1 MMVHDDTCRLL
12 GECDAGIQMAIRSI
26 DEVLPLVESAHLRQ
40 QLSNC
45 RRAHE
50 HLRTETHSLLGRYE
64 AEGKTPG
71 PHGQRHALAAHQR
84 GLAVQPG
91 DQSVAD
97 LMIDRLQHGHQGPA
111 PVLQPLPR
119 RQPRRPRPGRPP
131 HRRGAQAPAGFTE
144 LSLTQSGPAPRG
156 AGPAVF

>member
-26 DEVLPLVESAHLRQ
+26 DEVLPLVESTHLRQ

-71 PHGQRHALAAHQR
+71 PMANGMRWLR
-84 GLAVQPG
+84 TNVRLAVQPG

-97 LMIDRLQHGHQGPA
+97 LMIDGCNTGIKALHRYCNRCPDASPDARALAGRLIDEERRLQRD
-111 PVLQPLPR
+111 LQSYL
-119 RQPRRPRPGRPP
+119 
-131 HRRGAQAPAGFTE
+131 
-144 LSLTQSGPAPRG
+144 
-156 AGPAVF
+156 